1 MVHVN
6 AADAVWGADGCAGNN
21 SRLSDRRIDCG
32 FGGGNGFLISCSGPG
47 ILFLPEIY
55 GILKGLNSDQ
65 YKEKTDIS
73 SGDICKTP
81 SRNVRLFV
89 LRGV

>member
-6 AADAVWGADGCAGNN
+6 AADAVWDADGCAGNN
-21 SRLSDRRIDCG
+21 SRPSDRRTDSG
-32 FGGGNGFLISCSGPG
+32 FGGGSGILISCRGPG

-65 YKEKTDIS
+65 YKEK
-73 SGDICKTP
+73 
-81 SRNVRLFV
+81 
-89 LRGV
+89 